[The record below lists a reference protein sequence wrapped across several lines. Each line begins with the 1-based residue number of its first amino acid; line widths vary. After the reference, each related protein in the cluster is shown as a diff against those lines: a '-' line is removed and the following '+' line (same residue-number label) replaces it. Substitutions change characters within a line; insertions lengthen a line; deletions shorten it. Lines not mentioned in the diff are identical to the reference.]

1 MTSRPLRSLVYWL
14 LLSPL
19 VLVILFPFAVMV
31 STAVKPRAE
40 ILRTPPSWLSSE
52 LRLQNFIDMWHA
64 VGFGPALLNS
74 ALVSA
79 AATALCVLVAIP
91 AAYAGARMRFRG
103 EGAFRQFLLITQM
116 LSPIV
121 LVLGIFRLMAGMGL
135 VDQLWALV
143 LAYAAF
149 NLAFAIWMLQSY
161 FRTIPVELEEAA
173 WLDGATALQSL
184 RLIFLPMA
192 APALGVTA
200 IFVFIYCWN
209 EFVLAL
215 DPAPLDRQVHP
226 HHPDLLAGR
235 RPLLGRVGPRDGGN
249 PARQRAR
256 GGHLRR
262 PPALPRPRPGPRQ
275 REVALR
281 TSCGFEHGDPFHAG
295 PRLGRGAVAQGRV
308 QALPVVED
316 LDVLEHGRPRL
327 LAGAEAGSV
336 DVLLLQR
343 GEEALHR
350 ARCRGSSR
358 AGSSIA

>member
-40 ILRTPPSWLSSE
+40 ILRTPPSWFSSE

-173 WLDGATALQSL
+173 WLDGASALQSL

-215 DPAPLDRQVHP
+215 TLLRSTDKYTLTIQIFSLVGGRYSVEWDHVMAAT
-226 HHPDLLAGR
+226 LLASV
-235 RPLLGRVGPRDGGN
+235 PVAVIFAAL
-249 PARQRAR
+249 QRYLVR
-256 GGHLRR
+256 GL
-262 PPALPRPRPGPRQ
+262 AL
-275 REVALR
+275 
-281 TSCGFEHGDPFHAG
+281 
-295 PRLGRGAVAQGRV
+295 
-308 QALPVVED
+308 
-316 LDVLEHGRPRL
+316 
-327 LAGAEAGSV
+327 GSV
-336 DVLLLQR
+336 K
-343 GEEALHR
+343 
-350 ARCRGSSR
+350 
-358 AGSSIA
+358 